1 MNNDSFII
9 NQVDN
14 TVLNRFFG
22 KIYGVV
28 AMGIGLSALVSF
40 LAVTVFQSLLLSLLS
55 AGSIIMMLIMIGQIA
70 LVVSASAMAA
80 KNSPMALPMFLA
92 YSVTNGITISMIL
105 MFYTSETVVLA
116 FVSAALMFAIMAVIG
131 MITKKDLSGMAQAL
145 RAALWGIII
154 ASVINI
160 FLRSSGLS
168 FMMSIISVLV
178 FSGLIAY
185 DNQRIRNVFEQ
196 TGGNVGQGW
205 VVSMALQLYLDFI
218 NLFLNLL
225 RIFGGL
231 SRD

>member
-1 MNNDSFII
+1 MNNNEFII

-14 TVLNRFFG
+14 TALNRFFA

-28 AMGIGLSALVSF
+28 AAGLGISALVAF
-40 LAVTVFQSLLLSLLS
+40 LATTVFLPITYSIVTSS
-55 AGSIIMMLIMIGQIA
+55 PMVIWIIMIAEIA
-70 LVVSASAMAA
+70 LVFAASAMAA
-80 KNSPMALPMFLA
+80 KNSPMALPMFVG
-92 YSVTNGITISMIL
+92 YSALNGFTISIVLWVYTGETVLTAFLTAIL
-105 MFYTSETVVLA
+105 MFVV
-116 FVSAALMFAIMAVIG
+116 MAVIG
-131 MITKKDLSGMAQAL
+131 ATTKRDLSAMGQAL

-168 FMMSIISVLV
+168 FMMSIVSVLV

>member
-14 TVLNRFFG
+14 TALNRFFG

-28 AMGIGLSALVSF
+28 AMGIGLSAFVSF
-40 LAVTVFQSLLLSLLS
+40 LAVTVFQPLLLSLIS
-55 AGSIIMMLIMIGQIA
+55 AGSLIMILIMIGQLA
-70 LVVSASAMAA
+70 LVVSASTMAS

-92 YSVTNGITISMIL
+92 YSVTNGITMSMIL

-131 MITKKDLSGMAQAL
+131 MTTKKNLSGMAQAL

-154 ASVINI
+154 ASFINI

-168 FMMSIISVLV
+168 FMMSIISVL
-178 FSGLIAY
+178 
-185 DNQRIRNVFEQ
+185 
-196 TGGNVGQGW
+196 
-205 VVSMALQLYLDFI
+205 
-218 NLFLNLL
+218 
-225 RIFGGL
+225 
-231 SRD
+231 